1 MENILV
7 KKHANNYLQVVK
19 YGKAKLSAHEIEL
32 IRQKVASGEMTQKQI
47 VDKFEI
53 SKAMV
58 SYIVNFKRR

>member
-7 KKHANNYLQVVK
+7 KKHAHNYLQVVK

-32 IRQKVASGEMTQKQI
+32 IRQMVASGEMTQKQI

>member
-7 KKHANNYLQVVK
+7 KKHANNYLQVSK

-32 IRQKVASGEMTQKQI
+32 IRQMVASGEMTQKQI